1 MMKLWQAALNETPS
15 KGREMKVQ
23 REREREREREPKVQA
38 RKSKPKMGHKGSGK
52 GTNYVSKSPLVARSI
67 LQKERET

>member
-1 MMKLWQAALNETPS
+1 MKHPAKGGNEST
-15 KGREMKVQ
+15 K
-23 REREREREREPKVQA
+23 REREREREDP
-38 RKSKPKMGHKGSGK
+38 KSKLEKANPKMGHKGSGK